1 MFVSFLF
8 RIVLRIFLVIFA
20 SVERTCYQ
28 FQLLSLYYYCCY
40 YFYHYQCYGQ
50 LLRVV
55 S

>member
-8 RIVLRIFLVIFA
+8 RIVLRIFLVIFV
-20 SVERTCYQ
+20 SVERTCYH
-28 FQLLSLYYYCCY
+28 FQLLSLYYYCCC

-50 LLRVV
+50 VLRVV